1 MISKF
6 LPLLKLNIQWL
17 FYNSS
22 SIKTETDD
30 SIDNIK
36 NELLTVCNHSNDD
49 LTINLKGY
57 IHNNTGFVL
66 TLTNMEKITD
76 DIFANW
82 KSIVE
87 KHGYKCSFQYDFQE
101 GWVDVKCQQKQK
113 KKCLKQWHF
122 QMMGYLSLIMLCI
135 WIIWY
140 RRNRMP
146 QQ

>member
-1 MISKF
+1 M
-6 LPLLKLNIQWL
+6 NVH
-17 FYNSS
+17 

-30 SIDNIK
+30 NIDNIK
-36 NELLTVCNHSNDD
+36 NELLTMCNHSNDD

-57 IHNNTGFVL
+57 IHNNTGFIL

-101 GWVDVKCQQKQK
+101 GWVDVKCQQNQK
-113 KKCLKQWHF
+113 KICLKQWHF

-135 WIIWY
+135 LIVWY